1 MNGKGSRLRL
11 LVCEAYPYEVRQ
23 QLRSVGA
30 SEAGELWRRVL
41 RGIEPGLE
49 VEIACVADLEEALP
63 GEEKL
68 QGYDGVVWTGS
79 SLTVH
84 DRQDQRVQRQIAFA
98 RRLRRAGIPQFGSC
112 WGVQL
117 AAVVGGGACAKN
129 HRGREF
135 GVARRIHLLAGAL
148 RHPMYRGKPA
158 SFLAFTSHA
167 DHVVELPQEASWL
180 AANVFS
186 PVQALALDQGAAFWG
201 VQYHPEYDFRE
212 IARLCVF
219 RAEELLA
226 QGQFRD
232 RSELEAYVGALEE
245 LHRDPSCTEAQ
256 RLVGVDA
263 TLLSAAERQREI
275 RNWLSWLRSARGM
288 QPLEEGHSEES
299 GW

>member
-1 MNGKGSRLRL
+1 MNGQGSRLRL
-11 LVCEAYPYEVRQ
+11 LVCEAYPHAVRE
-23 QLRSVGA
+23 QLRAVGA

-41 RGIEPGLE
+41 REIEAGLE
-49 VEIACVADLEEALP
+49 VEIACVADLEEVLP
-63 GEEKL
+63 DGEKL
-68 QGYDGVVWTGS
+68 RRYDGVVWTGS

-84 DRQDQRVQRQIAFA
+84 DSQDERVQRQIAFA
-98 RRLRRAGIPQFGSC
+98 RQVRRAGVPQFGSC

-148 RHPMYRGKPA
+148 RHPLYRGKPT

-167 DHVVELPQEASWL
+167 DHVVELPQQASWL

-186 PVQALALDQGAAFWG
+186 PVQALALDQDGPFWG
-201 VQYHPEYDFRE
+201 VQYHPEYDFHE

-232 RSELEAYVGALEE
+232 RGELEAYVAALEE
-245 LHRDPSCTEAQ
+245 LHSNPSCTEAQ
-256 RLVGVDA
+256 RLLGVDA

-275 RNWLSWLRSARGM
+275 RNWLSWLRSAPAMR
-288 QPLEEGHSEES
+288 PLEGCSSEEPGS
-299 GW
+299 